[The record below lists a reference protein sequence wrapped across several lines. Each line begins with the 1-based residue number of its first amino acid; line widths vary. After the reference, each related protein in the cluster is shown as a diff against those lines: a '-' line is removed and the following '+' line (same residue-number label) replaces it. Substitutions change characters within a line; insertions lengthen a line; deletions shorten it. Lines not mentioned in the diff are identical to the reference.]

1 MPTTSARPLTR
12 EQLLAECD
20 PRFLA
25 ALTFANN
32 GPIPERNRT
41 LGPTWVRWVHDNCVM
56 GEGDAY
62 GTPARMTPEQQALFW
77 KLAELL
83 DDGSRRFDF
92 ALITLAKGSG
102 KSPALAWLGN
112 IEIAS
117 DCVIFKEWAPNGN
130 PRGQARSNPGVINM
144 ASSYEQ
150 ADLVLDEMRATFE
163 HESAPLKGKA
173 AAQKGEIVMRDRKA
187 IAKRIP
193 ATPRKADGTKSP
205 LLLVDEV
212 HELTTENQERAIDV
226 AWGGTSK
233 RENGLTIFGSTAGND
248 MTTLFGKQVA
258 RGRRGDFAP
267 NELFVLLEAE
277 PGLDPTDDDDVIEGI
292 RQANPLAR
300 RGVANVRKL
309 LSKFRGMPLARAK
322 RYYWNQWV
330 PSDESW
336 LPAGAWDANSAQRR
350 GLKIEFEP
358 SWRTWVGADM
368 ALKRDSAAVVTVQ
381 LRPAPRNRSKLGSVY
396 QAQSKIW
403 LPNGEPIDQ
412 TGENGPDAYIRLI
425 ATTHAL
431 EWAAAD
437 EAWWPSLPL
446 LEKGDDDNPPVPMFR
461 MPQQGRNMVIAYA
474 RTYKMITQG
483 ELIHDGSPDFS
494 DQIASAV
501 TQSTDRGWTLRKG
514 KNRRRIDSCPA
525 LAAAL
530 FATGLEPPVKEPVKP
545 RSAIF

>member
-1 MPTTSARPLTR
+1 MSTPRPLTR
-12 EQLLAECD
+12 EQLLEQCD
-20 PRFLA
+20 PRFLE
-25 ALTFANN
+25 ALTAGNN
-32 GPIPERNRT
+32 GPLPQRNRT
-41 LGPTWVRWVHDNCVM
+41 LGPTWVRWVQDNCVM

-62 GTPARMTPEQQALFW
+62 GRPARMTPEQQALFW
-77 KLAELL
+77 KLAELE
-83 DDGSRRFDF
+83 DDGARRFEF
-92 ALITLAKGSG
+92 ALITMGKGAG

-117 DCVIFKEWAPNGN
+117 DCSVFKEWAPNGN
-130 PRGQARSNPGVINM
+130 PRGQARTNPGVLNM

-150 ADLVLDEMRATFE
+150 ADLVLDEMRATFD
-163 HESAPLKGKA
+163 HESAPLKGRA
-173 AAQKGEIVMRDRKA
+173 SAQKGEIVMRDRKA

-233 RENGLTIFGSTAGND
+233 REDGLTIFGSTAGND
-248 MTTLFGKQVA
+248 MGTLFGRQVA
-258 RGRRGDFAP
+258 RGKRGEFSR
-267 NELFVLLEAE
+267 NELFLCLEAE
-277 PGLDPTDDDDVIEGI
+277 PGLDPENDDDVIEGI
-292 RQANPLAR
+292 KQANPLAK

-336 LPAGAWDANSAQRR
+336 LPAGAWDANAAQRR

-358 SWRTWVGADM
+358 SWPTWLGADM
-368 ALKRDSAAVVTVQ
+368 ALKRDSAAVVVVQ
-381 LRPAPRNRSKLGSVY
+381 RRSDGLY

-403 LPNGEPIDQ
+403 LPHGGIIDQ
-412 TGENGPDAYIRLI
+412 AGPDGPDAYIRLI
-425 ATTHAL
+425 SSTHNL
-431 EWAAAD
+431 IWGAAD
-437 EAWWPSLPL
+437 EAWWPTLPQ
-446 LEKGDDDNPPVPMFR
+446 LEQGDEDEGIAPVPMFR

-474 RTYKMITQG
+474 RLYKMIVQG
-483 ELIHDGSPDFS
+483 ELIHDGAPDFA

-514 KNRRRIDSCPA
+514 KNRRRIDSAPA
-525 LAAAL
+525 LAAAV
-530 FATGLEPPVKEPVKP
+530 FATGLEAPAKEPVKP
-545 RSAIF
+545 RSAVF